1 MKANI
6 VFIMIYF
13 FLLINIIIS
22 NKTSQYHCG
31 VNKLKIKPKNIEPKI
46 KVNIEDPSYKRRMSD
61 IDEDGFKNF
70 NIYVDKINIEKD
82 ITKYKMEK
90 YRTLILNSID
100 KAANALQKLL
110 KVKPL
115 ENGIQFSDEE
125 LNDIEIYNWDSN
137 KFGDYAVRRNI
148 DMNQLGIDL
157 IIFSKIEDL
166 DEYTIAQA
174 SSRYTQNSNHQPLL
188 GIVEI
193 NSNINFNAANID
205 KYLENTLIHEITHL
219 LGFSGYFFEDYFN
232 FIMKKK
238 DKYGIQRVYINS
250 PKAVEMARKY
260 YNCPSLDGVELENY
274 GDEGTA
280 GSHWEARILLGDYM
294 NGISY
299 TEEVISEITLA
310 LLEDMG
316 FYKANYYTG
325 GLMRYGKNKG
335 CEFVYDKCV
344 DQTTYEINPKFE
356 NEFLVN
362 MQLNNVMGPSC
373 SSGRLTRMYSV
384 WRLFDDIPEEYQY
397 NENNEYGGWSA
408 ADYCPVPVYDFSEEN
423 DINYSGICSGNEGGV
438 YGSKITYFNS
448 DGTKSYYKSKDITDI
463 TGEEISENSFCF
475 LSTLYKDTIQDVEY
489 YSKTIRSICYKLF
502 CSDKSLT
509 VKIHDDYIVCP
520 RAGGKIKAKGYKGY
534 FLCPDYNLMCSGTV
548 MCNDLFDC
556 IDKQSEVKE
565 ESFIYDYEI
574 KTSQNIKKAE
584 ESDFDINNYELSNNG
599 LCQKNCKQ
607 CKGNKICQ
615 ECREGYILLG
625 NYENNE
631 IICEKNTNNKF
642 NIGYFQENDIYY
654 KCIDFCDKCSN
665 KNTCEKCED
674 GVNYQDNK
682 CINYNIPN
690 CAQSDAHGVCEKCEN
705 NFAFNDTN
713 INFCK
718 NKNEFNDNYYT
729 KNNGI
734 SYTLCSKG
742 ISNCEQCEYDN
753 LNKKLQCKLCEEDYS
768 LSVNE
773 NKCILKE
780 EIENDKEYHY
790 IDKLKFKCQKCSD
803 SMNNCLKCE
812 NGNVCDKC
820 MKGYY
825 FINDKVDDCY
835 KKSEINMREFFLNED
850 KTTYLSCNS
859 YNIIDNCKE
868 CSNKYFCKE
877 CMDGYFLNDEECYLD
892 EDNANYIKIYNSFL
906 LYLTLVFVYLL

>member
-6 VFIMIYF
+6 IFIMIYF

-115 ENGIQFSDEE
+115 ENGIQFSNEE

-157 IIFSKIEDL
+157 IIFSKIENL

-205 KYLENTLIHEITHL
+205 KYLENTLIHEMTHL
-219 LGFSGYFFEDYFN
+219 LGFSSYFFEDYFN

-260 YNCPSLDGVELENY
+260 YNCPSLVGVELENY

-356 NEFLVN
+356 N
-362 MQLNNVMGPSC
+362 
-373 SSGRLTRMYSV
+373 
-384 WRLFDDIPEEYQY
+384 
-397 NENNEYGGWSA
+397 
-408 ADYCPVPVYDFSEEN
+408 
-423 DINYSGICSGNEGGV
+423 
-438 YGSKITYFNS
+438 
-448 DGTKSYYKSKDITDI
+448 
-463 TGEEISENSFCF
+463 
-475 LSTLYKDTIQDVEY
+475 
-489 YSKTIRSICYKLF
+489 
-502 CSDKSLT
+502 
-509 VKIHDDYIVCP
+509 
-520 RAGGKIKAKGYKGY
+520 
-534 FLCPDYNLMCSGTV
+534 
-548 MCNDLFDC
+548 
-556 IDKQSEVKE
+556 
-565 ESFIYDYEI
+565 
-574 KTSQNIKKAE
+574 
-584 ESDFDINNYELSNNG
+584 
-599 LCQKNCKQ
+599 
-607 CKGNKICQ
+607 
-615 ECREGYILLG
+615 
-625 NYENNE
+625 
-631 IICEKNTNNKF
+631 
-642 NIGYFQENDIYY
+642 
-654 KCIDFCDKCSN
+654 
-665 KNTCEKCED
+665 
-674 GVNYQDNK
+674 
-682 CINYNIPN
+682 
-690 CAQSDAHGVCEKCEN
+690 
-705 NFAFNDTN
+705 
-713 INFCK
+713 
-718 NKNEFNDNYYT
+718 
-729 KNNGI
+729 
-734 SYTLCSKG
+734 
-742 ISNCEQCEYDN
+742 
-753 LNKKLQCKLCEEDYS
+753 
-768 LSVNE
+768 
-773 NKCILKE
+773 
-780 EIENDKEYHY
+780 
-790 IDKLKFKCQKCSD
+790 
-803 SMNNCLKCE
+803 
-812 NGNVCDKC
+812 
-820 MKGYY
+820 
-825 FINDKVDDCY
+825 
-835 KKSEINMREFFLNED
+835 
-850 KTTYLSCNS
+850 
-859 YNIIDNCKE
+859 
-868 CSNKYFCKE
+868 
-877 CMDGYFLNDEECYLD
+877 
-892 EDNANYIKIYNSFL
+892 
-906 LYLTLVFVYLL
+906 